1 MQGSLIFLWFIDFSV
16 ENNNH
21 LFICIEGDIT
31 SILKKCLKYR
41 LKFYPSDSFVMILIL
56 NNPILKQGTILYVI
70 NRVDTQLWILWN
82 LKNPGII
89 CGEPCKF

>member
-1 MQGSLIFLWFIDFSV
+1 MHNFDIHNRYIRKKIQGSPIFLWFIDFFV

-21 LFICIEGDIT
+21 LFIYIEGDIT

-41 LKFYPSDSFVMILIL
+41 LKFHSSDSFVMILIL

-70 NRVDTQLWILWN
+70 NRVDTQS
-82 LKNPGII
+82 
-89 CGEPCKF
+89 